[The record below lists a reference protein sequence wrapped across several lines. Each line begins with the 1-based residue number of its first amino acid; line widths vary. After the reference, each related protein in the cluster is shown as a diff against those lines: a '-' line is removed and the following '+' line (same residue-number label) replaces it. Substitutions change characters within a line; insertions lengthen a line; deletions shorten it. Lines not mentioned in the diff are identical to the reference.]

1 MILRI
6 VLTFV
11 ASLTF
16 SILFGVPKKEL
27 IICGLC
33 GAVGWL
39 VYELLRPGTPSD
51 LIPVF
56 AASVAATAAS
66 RFFSFRRKNPIT
78 LYLIAGII
86 PLVPGFG
93 IYYTMY
99 NILMGN
105 PDLAGAY
112 GINTVRTAGV
122 ISLGIVIV
130 LALPYQIFKMDFRNK
145 A

>member
-1 MILRI
+1 MVLRI
-6 VLTFV
+6 LLTFV

-16 SILFGVPKKEL
+16 SLLFGVPKKEL
-27 IICGLC
+27 ICCGLC
-33 GAVGWL
+33 GAIGWL
-39 VYELLRPGTPSD
+39 IYELLSPG
-51 LIPVF
+51 
-56 AASVAATAAS
+56 ASSNVMPIFSASIAATTAS
-66 RFFSFRRKNPIT
+66 RFFSFKRKNPIT

-86 PLVPGFG
+86 PLVPGVA

-99 NILMGN
+99 NILTGN
-105 PDLAGAY
+105 SVLAASY
-112 GINTVRTAGV
+112 GIDTVRTAGV

>member
-16 SILFGVPKKEL
+16 SLLFGVPKKEL

-33 GAVGWL
+33 GAIGWL
-39 VYELLRPGTPSD
+39 FYELLIPGASSNV
-51 LIPVF
+51 IPVF
-56 AASVAATAAS
+56 AASITATAAS

-86 PLVPGFG
+86 PLVPGVA

-99 NILMGN
+99 NILTGN
-105 PDLAGAY
+105 SDLASAY
-112 GINTVRTAGV
+112 GINTIRTAGV